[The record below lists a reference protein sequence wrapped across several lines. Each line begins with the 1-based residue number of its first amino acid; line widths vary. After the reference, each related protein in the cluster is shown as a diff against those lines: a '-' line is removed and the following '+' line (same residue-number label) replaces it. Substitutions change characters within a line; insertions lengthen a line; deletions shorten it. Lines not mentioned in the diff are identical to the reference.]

1 MRTINIPITGN
12 ENFDKISKSVWNA
25 YAMIAYDD
33 ETFFE
38 DEDVESM
45 TKHLKSVLNR
55 LNKIS
60 KFVTK

>member
-1 MRTINIPITGN
+1 MKTINIPITGN
-12 ENFDKISKSVWNA
+12 EEFDKVVKLVWNA

-38 DEDVESM
+38 DEDVEYM

-55 LNKIS
+55 LNKVS
-60 KFVTK
+60 KFVNK